1 MIFHSYVSLPEGST
15 LLNLVAWS
23 ILISNLK
30 AARVHRNIGKSERP
44 ETFFSGSVTVLRK
57 LCQVRLLEIGW
68 SFWKFTVNVW
78 KKWQCKI
85 LSHFPTRRILCFT
98 IFHIY
103 LCQFSTIDSFWTPQH
118 SIESGKNKIIFR
130 SVGPKYGCT
139 MPYKPIFSGDIPYIG
154 LTYRPCI
161 W

>member
-68 SFWKFTVNVW
+68 SFWKFTVNV
-78 KKWQCKI
+78 
-85 LSHFPTRRILCFT
+85 
-98 IFHIY
+98 
-103 LCQFSTIDSFWTPQH
+103 
-118 SIESGKNKIIFR
+118 
-130 SVGPKYGCT
+130 
-139 MPYKPIFSGDIPYIG
+139 
-154 LTYRPCI
+154 
-161 W
+161 